1 MTKMFAPN
9 IDPYDELITLRTQ
22 VTLQH
27 QQIDELQ
34 KVVKELVTAHN
45 AHGALITQLT
55 EQNTELLSL
64 WAFNNQLA
72 K

>member
-1 MTKMFAPN
+1 MKMFAPD

-22 VTLQH
+22 VTLQR

-34 KVVKELVTAHN
+34 KVLRELVTAHN
-45 AHGALITQLT
+45 AHSKLITQLT

-64 WAFNNQLA
+64 WAVNNQLPE
-72 K
+72 